1 MLVVVGKS
9 LEEWFCMETRKVQR
23 SGNTYYLYLPA
34 AWCKSAGIGP
44 DAQLTLDTSS
54 EGKLIVSSAPQA
66 AEEKQLALSL
76 SETDGRLDSR
86 VVNMFIVASYLNPVR
101 SFRIKLDKPISS
113 LEILDQ
119 KRLLS
124 SIELVE
130 FGEDHISCESS
141 ISVDDPDVILKTM
154 IRKITNMIRIMQA
167 KEAKELVQRYEEEID
182 RSNTLIQKAVIST
195 LMFKRP
201 SKLRHIELFYVA
213 MLSKGLEGLAD
224 QLILPANTKQ
234 RKLIVAAVQ
243 NLLGSILKCVDALSY
258 QSAAA
263 FASDVLTAIDEFDD
277 KDSYASRVKGLLQQ
291 LSETVIDWSVT
302 SEVESKT
309 VAAQQK
315 QR

>member
-1 MLVVVGKS
+1 
-9 LEEWFCMETRKVQR
+9 METRKVQR

-44 DAQLTLDTSS
+44 DTQLTLDTSS
-54 EGKLIVSSAPQA
+54 KGNLIVSSAPMA
-66 AEEKQLALSL
+66 SEEKQLSLSL
-76 SETDGRLDSR
+76 SENNGKLDSR

-101 SFRIKLDKPISS
+101 SFRIKLNKPISS

-141 ISVDDPDVILKTM
+141 ISVEDPDVILKTM
-154 IRKITNMIRIMQA
+154 IRKITNMIRVMQSN
-167 KEAKELVQRYEEEID
+167 EARELVQRYEEEID

-195 LMFKRP
+195 LMFKRS
-201 SKLRHIELFYVA
+201 SKLKHIELFYIA

-224 QLILPANTKQ
+224 QLILPANTNQ
-234 RKLIVAAVQ
+234 RKLVVASVQ
-243 NLLGSILKCVDALSY
+243 NLLSSLLKCLDAQSY
-258 QSAAA
+258 QSASL
-263 FASDVLTAIDEFDD
+263 FASEVLAAIDGFDD
-277 KDSYASRVKGLLQQ
+277 KDGYASRVKGLLQQ
-291 LSETVIDWSVT
+291 LSETIIDLAVT
-302 SEVESKT
+302 GEVESK
-309 VAAQQK
+309 AGEARQK